1 MVSSVRY
8 LFVALFSASLAVT
21 SMQAST
27 TDINKTEKQLVDAL
41 KKSGC
46 TVEEVAAL
54 LVGDVESAEMLDY
67 NSLLDVV
74 SIELNKLKVSFEE
87 LPQEVRYAVEA
98 GLLLALVGGVYQY
111 RNALITLVR
120 NAVAKVAAYVPFFGK
135 KEDAKK
141 KVDPENQVNG
151 GGATTEVPFA
161 GDSKKDN

>member
-8 LFVALFSASLAVT
+8 LFVALFSASLVVT
-21 SMQAST
+21 PMHAST

-41 KKSGC
+41 KMSGC

-54 LVGDVESAEMLDY
+54 LACDVESAEMLDY
-67 NSLLDVV
+67 SSLVDAISHELD
-74 SIELNKLKVSFEE
+74 KLMVSFEE

-98 GLLLALVGGVYQY
+98 GLVVALVGGVYKY
-111 RNALITLVR
+111 RDALITMVR
-120 NAVAKVAAYVPFFGK
+120 NAVAKVAAYVPSFGK

-141 KVDPENQVNG
+141 KVDTENQVNG

-161 GDSKKDN
+161 GDLKKDN